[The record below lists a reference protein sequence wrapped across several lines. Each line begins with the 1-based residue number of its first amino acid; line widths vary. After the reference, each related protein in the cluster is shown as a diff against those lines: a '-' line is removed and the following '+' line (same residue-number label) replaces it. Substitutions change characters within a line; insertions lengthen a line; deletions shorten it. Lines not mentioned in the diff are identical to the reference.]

1 MKSTFVFVISLCFA
15 MSVKAQ
21 ITSATF
27 GMMEARQIGPATM
40 GGRLTAIEGVNNEPR
55 IIYVGSAGGGV
66 WKTTNAGVSFKS
78 IFDKYCQSIGAL
90 AVDQKNPKVIFVGTG
105 ESNMRNT
112 VSVGDGLYRSADEGE
127 NWTKINGFDS
137 TEHISRIIIDPQ
149 NSNNVYVA
157 VPGSLWSD
165 SKHRGLYKSTDGGKR
180 SEEHTSELQ
189 SPC

>member
-1 MKSTFVFVISLCFA
+1 MKSAFIFIAGLFYTLSA
-15 MSVKAQ
+15 DAQ

-90 AVDQKNPKVIFVGTG
+90 AVDQKNPKVLFVGTG

-127 NWTKINGFDS
+127 N
-137 TEHISRIIIDPQ
+137 
-149 NSNNVYVA
+149 
-157 VPGSLWSD
+157 
-165 SKHRGLYKSTDGGKR
+165 
-180 SEEHTSELQ
+180 
-189 SPC
+189 